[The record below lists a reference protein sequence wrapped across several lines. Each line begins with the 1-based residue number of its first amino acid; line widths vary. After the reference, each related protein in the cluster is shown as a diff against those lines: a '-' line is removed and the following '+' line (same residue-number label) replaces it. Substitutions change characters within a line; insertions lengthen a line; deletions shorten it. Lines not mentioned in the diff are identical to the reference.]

1 MKRRALILILA
12 LVLMLSMV
20 PVTAFAANDR
30 EASDSC
36 ISLIKY
42 FEGFSKKP
50 YWDYS
55 QYTVGYGTRCPDD
68 KLDQYMTYGITKA
81 EAEALLT
88 KELASFVKSVNN
100 YDKANNLN
108 LTQYEFDALVSFTY
122 NVGAGWMS
130 SSGSAQIQ
138 DAVLNNRT
146 GNDFLYA
153 MTQWSVAGGSTS
165 LGLVNRRLVE
175 ANLYLNGVYSTVVPS
190 NYTYVQFNHTTC
202 TYQGKDVSVRIQ
214 GFDSALTDQ
223 VRPQGKKDGYR
234 FLGWYTAADGGE
246 WVSTLTSAVAGKTL
260 YAHWQ
265 QENGNV
271 ASDGSILGTAAAYDR
286 IASENLNIY
295 VQPNTGA
302 AGAGT
307 IEAGTSMT
315 IVADYVDA
323 NGVKWGNLLDGGW
336 ICLSGTGS
344 NTGSSQPGGSEKE
357 PVIATGNVKLSS
369 GVLNIRAGAGTSY
382 NKVGTLANGAWVEI
396 YEIKTVS
403 GTDWGR
409 IAEGW
414 ISLDYVTMNKIETT
428 EPEPTVPETTVPE
441 TTVPETTV
449 PETTVPETTVP
460 ETTVPETT
468 VPETTVPETTVPE
481 TTVPETTVPETTVP
495 ETTAPAPTAPPATEP
510 PKQTPTVVATGTVKL
525 SSGVLNVRAGAGTSY
540 DKVGT
545 LANGAKVQIY
555 EIKTVS
561 GTKWGKISSG
571 WISMTYVNLDSTA
584 TETSKTL
591 TGTVTASSLNVRAG
605 AGTGYSIVGSY
616 QNGAKVT
623 IRETTKVGSVT
634 WGRTDK
640 GWVSMDYIKLDSGS
654 SSTQTKPTESAT
666 TAPTT
671 AAAGRAGTTTTEVN
685 VRVGAGT
692 NNTRVTRLAK
702 GTKVTVTDMKMV
714 NGTVWG
720 KISNGWLC
728 LDYVKLNAPTAGCP
742 AIVTASTLNI
752 RSGAG
757 TSNSLQGSYVR
768 GTLVTILETKTVGS
782 VTWGRTAKGWISL
795 DYVR

>member
-414 ISLDYVTMNKIETT
+414 ISLDYVTMNMIETT
-428 EPEPTVPETTVPE
+428 EPEP
-441 TTVPETTV
+441 
-449 PETTVPETTVP
+449 
-460 ETTVPETT
+460 T

>member
-460 ETTVPETT
+460 ETT
-468 VPETTVPETTVPE
+468 
-481 TTVPETTVPETTVP
+481 
-495 ETTAPAPTAPPATEP
+495 APAPTAPPATEP

>member
-42 FEGFSKKP
+42 FEGFSEKP

-414 ISLDYVTMNKIETT
+414 ISLDYVTLNKIETT
-428 EPEPTVPETTVPE
+428 EPEP
-441 TTVPETTV
+441 TV

-654 SSTQTKPTESAT
+654 STQTKPTESAT

-728 LDYVKLNAPTAGCP
+728 LDYVKLNAPTAGSP

-757 TSNSLQGSYVR
+757 TNNSLQGSYVR

>member
-42 FEGFSKKP
+42 FEGFSEKP

-295 VQPNTGA
+295 AQPNTGA

-414 ISLDYVTMNKIETT
+414 ISLDYVTLNKIETT
-428 EPEPTVPETTVPE
+428 EPEP
-441 TTVPETTV
+441 
-449 PETTVPETTVP
+449 TVP

-757 TSNSLQGSYVR
+757 TNNSLQGSYVR

>member
-1 MKRRALILILA
+1 MKRRALILMLA

-20 PVTAFAANDR
+20 PVTAFAAYDR

-42 FEGFSKKP
+42 FEGFSEKP

-68 KLDQYMTYGITKA
+68 KLEQYMTYGITQA

-88 KELASFVKSVNN
+88 KELASFEKAVNN

-138 DAVLNNRT
+138 DAVLNKRT

-175 ANLYLNGVYSTVVPS
+175 ANLYLNGVYSTRVPS

-202 TYQGKDVSVRIQ
+202 TYNGADVSVRIQ

-223 VRPQGKKDGYR
+223 VRPQGKKSGYR
-234 FLGWYTAADGGE
+234 FLGWYTDANGGE
-246 WVSTLTSAVAGKTL
+246 WVTTLTAAVAGKTL
-260 YAHWQ
+260 YARWQ
-265 QENGNV
+265 QAEGNV
-271 ASDGSILGTAAAYDR
+271 ASDGSVLGTAAAYDR
-286 IASENLNIY
+286 TASEDLKVY

-302 AGAGT
+302 ANVGTIAAGT
-307 IEAGTSMT
+307 TMT

-323 NGVKWGNLLDGGW
+323 NGVKWGNLVDGGW
-336 ICLSGTGS
+336 ICLSSTGS
-344 NTGSSQPGGSEKE
+344 NAGNVQPGGSEKE

-396 YEIKTVS
+396 YEIKTVN

-414 ISLDYVTMNKIETT
+414 ISLDYVTLNKVETS

-481 TTVPETTVPETTVP
+481 T
-495 ETTAPAPTAPPATEP
+495 TAPPATEP

-561 GTKWGKISSG
+561 GTKWGKISNG
-571 WISMTYVNLDSTA
+571 WISMTYINLDSTA
-584 TETSKTL
+584 AETGKTL

-634 WGRTDK
+634 WGCTDK
-640 GWVSMDYIKLDSGS
+640 GWVSMDYIKLDS

-671 AAAGRAGTTTTEVN
+671 AASGRAGTTTTDVN
-685 VRVGAGT
+685 VRTGAGT
-692 NNTRVTRLAK
+692 NYTRVTRLAK

-728 LDYVKLNAPTAGCP
+728 LDYVKLNAPTAGSP

-757 TSNSLQGSYVR
+757 TSNALKGSYVR
-768 GTLVTILETKTVGS
+768 GTLVTILETKVVGS

-795 DYVR
+795 EYVR

>member
-42 FEGFSKKP
+42 FEGFSEKP

-295 VQPNTGA
+295 AQPNTGA

-414 ISLDYVTMNKIETT
+414 ISLDYVTLNKIETT
-428 EPEPTVPETTVPE
+428 EPEP
-441 TTVPETTV
+441 
-449 PETTVPETTVP
+449 
-460 ETTVPETT
+460 
-468 VPETTVPETTVPE
+468 
-481 TTVPETTVPETTVP
+481 TVPETTVP

-623 IRETTKVGSVT
+623 IREATKVGSVT

-728 LDYVKLNAPTAGCP
+728 LDYVKLNAPTAGSP

-757 TSNSLQGSYVR
+757 TNNSLQGSYVR

>member
-42 FEGFSKKP
+42 FEGFSEKP

-295 VQPNTGA
+295 AQPNTGA

-414 ISLDYVTMNKIETT
+414 ISLDYVTLNKIETT
-428 EPEPTVPETTVPE
+428 EPEP
-441 TTVPETTV
+441 
-449 PETTVPETTVP
+449 
-460 ETTVPETT
+460 TVPETT

-757 TSNSLQGSYVR
+757 TNNSLQGSYVR

>member
-42 FEGFSKKP
+42 FEGFSEKP

-414 ISLDYVTMNKIETT
+414 ISLDYVTLNKIETT
-428 EPEPTVPETTVPE
+428 EPEP
-441 TTVPETTV
+441 
-449 PETTVPETTVP
+449 TVP